1 MSTRDPTRLLA
12 AAKAWERA
20 VVIPHCRQCARP
32 CCALTDVVL
41 DLSANEVHALYRIG
55 PATKDNDLPSTIRRQ
70 GKRFFAHGAPCP
82 AFDTGSHRC
91 AVYDTDDKPLGCSDF
106 PVYADGDGI
115 TADLRCEA
123 VAAHLA
129 GLEDALV
136 EALDDGATLEVATDP
151 DFPDTFV
158 FFQVEDGTSKP
169 TSTKQP
175 TKQAP
180 KPAAKQSA
188 AKTTSPKVPKRP
200 GPGAGRSGR

>member
-1 MSTRDPTRLLA
+1 MNAPALNRLTA
-12 AAKAWERA
+12 AAKAWERD
-20 VVIPHCRQCARP
+20 VVIPHCPQCTRP

-41 DLSANEVHALYRIG
+41 DLSANEVQALYQIG
-55 PATKDNDLPSTIRRQ
+55 SATRDNDLPSTIRRQ

-91 AVYDTDDKPLGCSDF
+91 AVYETADKPTGCSDF

-123 VAAHLA
+123 VAANLT

-136 EALDDGATLEVATDP
+136 DALDDGATLEVATDP

-158 FFQVEDGTSKP
+158 FFQVDAGPTAQPAAKPTSKP
-169 TSTKQP
+169 KTK
-175 TKQAP
+175 TKT
-180 KPAAKQSA
+180 KP
-188 AKTTSPKVPKRP
+188 KTTTPAKRTGQSPV
-200 GPGAGRSGR
+200 RSGR